1 MATNKSEVM
10 RKWAIY
16 ILGVGLL
23 LHGSMY
29 ANFNKKTIHHQQELL
44 LTVAQ
49 NGKGQFKQI
58 QAAINSIV
66 SDDYKKVIIKIAAGT
81 YDEKIYLK
89 KSRISFI
96 GEGIDKTIITQS
108 IARDIWRC
116 DHIDDWGVAT
126 FNADSCS
133 DISFWGLTI
142 RNDYGFLNT
151 KDQTISCAS
160 DSAGVKIIK
169 TTGHQMAF
177 RSFNATKLK
186 FEKCRFVAYG
196 GDTMSPWNTS
206 NGMFYF
212 KECILEGGVDFYCPR
227 GWAYAEKCI
236 FITHTGPAAIW
247 HDGSL
252 NEDSKTVLV
261 NCSFKGY
268 DGFKLGRY
276 HRDAQFYLINCHFPA
291 NMSDEDIYLVPT
303 SNTIQW
309 GRRVYYYNC
318 DKENATVGFY
328 KNNLETAK
336 GKPAFHE
343 ISASWVFKNLWNPTA
358 ENKKS

>member
-1 MATNKSEVM
+1 MS
-10 RKWAIY
+10 KWAKN
-16 ILGVGLL
+16 ILWLGLL
-23 LHGSMY
+23 LHSSVF
-29 ANFNKKTIHHQQELL
+29 ANLNSNTIGKGKVLL
-44 LTVAQ
+44 IIVAQ
-49 NGKGQFKQI
+49 NGKAQFKQI
-58 QAAINSIV
+58 QAAINSIKV
-66 SDDYKKVIIKIAAGT
+66 SDNENVIIKIAAGT

-116 DHIDDWGVAT
+116 DHTDDWGVAT
-126 FNADSCS
+126 FNVDSCS
-133 DISFWGLTI
+133 DINFSKLTI

-151 KDQTISCAS
+151 KDQVIACKS
-160 DSAGVKIIK
+160 DSLGVKIIK
-169 TTGHQMAF
+169 ATGHQMAF

-186 FEKCRFVAYG
+186 FEKCRFVALG
-196 GDTMSPWNTS
+196 GDTMSPWNTT

-212 KECILEGGVDFYCPR
+212 KDCILEGGVDFYCPR
-227 GWAYAEKCI
+227 GWAYAENCT

-252 NEDSKTVLV
+252 NEDSKLVLL

-303 SNTIQW
+303 TNTIQW

-318 DKENATVGFY
+318 DKEKSTIGFY
-328 KNNLETAK
+328 KNNLETAR
-336 GKPAFHE
+336 GNPAVNE
-343 ISASWVFKNLWNPTA
+343 INVNWVFKNNWNPLA
-358 ENKKS
+358 E

>member
-1 MATNKSEVM
+1 MS
-10 RKWAIY
+10 KWAKN
-16 ILGVGLL
+16 ILWLGLL
-23 LHGSMY
+23 LHSSVF
-29 ANFNKKTIHHQQELL
+29 ANLNSNTIGKGKVLFI
-44 LTVAQ
+44 TVAQ
-49 NGKGQFKQI
+49 NGKAQFKQI
-58 QAAINSIV
+58 QAAINSIKV
-66 SDDYKKVIIKIAAGT
+66 SDNENVIIKIAAGT

-116 DHIDDWGVAT
+116 DHTDDWGVAT
-126 FNADSCS
+126 FNVDSCS
-133 DISFWGLTI
+133 DINFSKLTI

-151 KDQTISCAS
+151 KDQVIACKS
-160 DSAGVKIIK
+160 DSLGVKIIK
-169 TTGHQMAF
+169 ATGHQMAF

-186 FEKCRFVAYG
+186 FEKCRFVALG
-196 GDTMSPWNTS
+196 GDTMSPWNTT

-212 KECILEGGVDFYCPR
+212 KDCILEGGVDFYCPR
-227 GWAYAEKCI
+227 GWAYAENCT

-252 NEDSKTVLV
+252 NEDSKLVLL

-303 SNTIQW
+303 NNTIQW

-318 DKENATVGFY
+318 DKEKSTIGFY
-328 KNNLETAK
+328 KNNLETAR
-336 GKPAFHE
+336 GNPAVNE
-343 ISASWVFKNLWNPTA
+343 INVNWVFKNNWNPL
-358 ENKKS
+358 